1 MEVKCPFLA
10 PLNGLFASVLHRLD
24 RGYLNN
30 LSGLSLQGDGNG
42 FLLLS
47 FGVWRDRKDVRF
59 AGSLTSVFKVSFCHV
74 TADAE
79 GLSGEDLA
87 WVFDL
92 VAIGLV
98 KQWP

>member
-1 MEVKCPFLA
+1 MAVKCPFLA
-10 PLNGLFASVLHRLD
+10 PLNGLVASVLRTLY
-24 RGYLNN
+24 RRYLNN
-30 LSGLSLQGDGNG
+30 LNGLSLQGVGNG

-47 FGVWRDRKDVRF
+47 FGARRDRKDVRF
-59 AGSLTSVFKVSFCHV
+59 ASSLTSVFKVSFCHV

-79 GLSGEDLA
+79 GLPGEDLA
-87 WVFDL
+87 WVLDL